1 MDSTIISYDE
11 AYKLQMVWNEY
22 VKTLNYDHLPSEK
35 VFDCF
40 CEDVFKFLN
49 NCGLTSNSDKNPA
62 GFTKL
67 GKTSYLVIIDYK
79 KWMLARI
86 KYEI

>member
-11 AYKLQMVWNEY
+11 AYKLQKVWNEY
-22 VKTLNYDHLPSEK
+22 VKTLNYNHLPSEK
-35 VFDCF
+35 VIDSFY
-40 CEDVFKFLN
+40 EDVFKFLN
-49 NCGLTSNSDKNPA
+49 NCGLTSNSDKTPV
-62 GFTKL
+62 GFTKH